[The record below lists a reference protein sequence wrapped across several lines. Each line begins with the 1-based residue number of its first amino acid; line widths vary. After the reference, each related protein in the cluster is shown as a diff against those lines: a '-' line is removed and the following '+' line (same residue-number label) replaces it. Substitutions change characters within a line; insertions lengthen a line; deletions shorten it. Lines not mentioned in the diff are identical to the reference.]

1 MTLQNSSRYEYDPN
15 YFIWIEKDD
24 YYKSDLWNIKE
35 HKWFSELTE
44 KQKRAGNFSYTI
56 DFSICNNENI
66 KNEIKNAC
74 AYIIENR
81 ISKINVF
88 FHDKYYIRNVIM
100 FINENSNGKSSI
112 LEFDNEQMYEEYE
125 KYLKKRGLAY
135 RSIMRRVSAD
145 MEIVEYVERN
155 KAANFIKRIYDIN
168 KAAKH
173 YNLKENKKDVWDI
186 RNLDIS
192 VSGFN
197 SARPRY
203 TINFEKVY
211 QPKIREVVKKYEYE
225 RLKNSKYSTIIDDLK
240 AINLFSKFLY
250 EKYPE
255 IESLDQ
261 LTRDIVL
268 EFLGYVEMQDMC
280 HTTKGQRKGCLRVF
294 LNLIVMYGW
303 EYTPKTKLLH
313 KSDYGKKVMI
323 LPKPISRKV
332 LKELNENICYLPE
345 TIQRMVVVIQNIGM
359 RVNELCRLKIGSV
372 KTDNEGDYF
381 LEYYQSKVDKYNRIP
396 IKKEVAE
403 IILSQEKETLSK
415 FKDTKYI
422 FTRNGFK
429 PIGQESFSYHIN
441 RLAFERNIT
450 DEQGNLYRFKSHH
463 FRHTVA
469 TEYVNNGMNPNMIR
483 MMLGHRKM
491 KSIMSYIELR
501 DATVI
506 DALEEVFKEQNK
518 MIVNLNG
525 DLLRDTPMKSIDLVN
540 GMCMKISNDR
550 MCEKA
555 NKCYQ
560 CSMFYFCN
568 DDVTDFKEY
577 LNRINENIDYA
588 EENGFSRM
596 VEINKNIKNDIEKLI
611 N

>member
-1 MTLQNSSRYEYDPN
+1 MQLHRSSEHLYDPN
-15 YFIWIEKDD
+15 YFIWIEKDE
-24 YYKSDLWNIKE
+24 YYKKDLWNIRE
-35 HKWFSELTE
+35 HKYFFELTE
-44 KQKRAGNFSYTI
+44 KQRKAGNFSNSI
-56 DFSICNNENI
+56 DFSICNNENL
-66 KNEIKNAC
+66 KNEIKNAL
-74 AYIIENR
+74 AYMIENR
-81 ISKINVF
+81 TIKINGV
-88 FHDKYYIRNVIM
+88 FHDKYIIVNIIK
-100 FINENSNGKSSI
+100 FINKEIRGKNSF
-112 LEFDNEQMYEEYE
+112 LEFDNEQIYEEYE
-125 KYLKKRGLAY
+125 KYLKNRGLAH
-135 RSIMRRVSAD
+135 RSIVKRVSAD
-145 MEIVEYVERN
+145 MTLKKYVERN
-155 KAANFIKRIYDIN
+155 KAANLIKRIYDIN

-173 YNLKENKKDVWDI
+173 HNLKENLKDVWDI

-203 TINFEKVY
+203 TINFEKIY

-250 EKYPE
+250 EKYPA
-255 IESLDQ
+255 IEGLDQ

-303 EYTPKTKLLH
+303 EYTPKMKLLH

-323 LPKPISRKV
+323 LPKPISLKV
-332 LKELNENICYLPE
+332 LKELNENIRYLPE
-345 TIQRMVVVIQNIGM
+345 VIQKMVFVIQNIGM

-372 KTDNEGDYF
+372 KTDKEGDYF
-381 LEYYQSKVDKYNRIP
+381 LEYYQSKVDKFNRIP
-396 IKKEVAE
+396 IKKDVAQV
-403 IILSQEKETLSK
+403 ILNQEEETLSR

-422 FTRNGFK
+422 FTRDGLK

-469 TEYVNNGMNPNMIR
+469 TGYVNNGMNPNMIR

-506 DALEEVFKEQNK
+506 DALEEVFEEQNK
-518 MIVNLNG
+518 ILANLNG
-525 DLLRDTPMKSIDLVN
+525 NLIEDTEMKSIDLVN
-540 GMCMKISNDR
+540 GMCTKISNDR